1 MEKITEDKNVIEAI
15 IREAQVCRIGL
26 CDDGQPYIVP
36 VSFGYE
42 DDTLYFHCSKK
53 GRKIDV
59 LRKNNAVC
67 FELDVDREIVRSGD
81 ACNWSVKYRSVIGFG
96 KAFFAQG
103 LAEKTKALDLIVT
116 HYGGRPTEY
125 SEAMLRKTT
134 IVRVEIQSMTAKV
147 SSVLLNLA

>member
-1 MEKITEDKNVIEAI
+1 MKKI
-15 IREAQVCRIGL
+15 IRDRDTIESIIRRASVCIIAL
-26 CDDGQPYIVP
+26 SDDDQPYVVP
-36 VSFGYE
+36 VCFGYE
-42 DDTLYFHCSKK
+42 DDALYVHSAPR
-53 GRKIDV
+53 GRKLDI

-81 ACNWSVKYRSVIGFG
+81 ACKWSVKYRSVIGFG
-96 KAFFAQG
+96 KAFFAQD

-134 IVRVEIQSMTAKV
+134 IVKVEIQSMTAKV
-147 SSVLLNLA
+147 SGY